1 MTSLPPLDELVLLL
15 RPAAGGIHAVSTG
28 LAEQRAVQARLYGTA
43 DTVEIQREF
52 RARLGRI
59 TQAKVV
65 ILGVPSDVGA
75 GVRRGSN
82 LAPQAIR
89 AAMLEDARVRP
100 WFAAGE
106 VIDIGDVW
114 DPS

>member
-1 MTSLPPLDELVLLL
+1 MPPLSVTEELALLL
-15 RPAAGGIHAVSTG
+15 RPAGGGVHAVSTG
-28 LAEQRAVQARLYGTA
+28 LAEQRAVQARCYGTS
-43 DTVEIQREF
+43 DPGEIQRAF
-52 RARLGRI
+52 RARLERVA
-59 TQAKVV
+59 QAKVV